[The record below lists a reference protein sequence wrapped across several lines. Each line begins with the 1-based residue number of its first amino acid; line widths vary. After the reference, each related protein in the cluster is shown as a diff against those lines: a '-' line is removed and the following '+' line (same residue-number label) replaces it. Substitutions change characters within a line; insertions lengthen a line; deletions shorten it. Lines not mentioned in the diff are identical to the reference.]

1 MEDRSPQGLR
11 SSYAGR
17 IQQRSTAL
25 SRQRTRAAY
34 VDEELPALLA
44 NDRVFALAQVTLF
57 VKLMLTVF
65 VLDYQAL
72 DTFALPKSVAAHATS
87 LVLAA
92 LLFWLFARYGRRLLS
107 WSPVHVAVGAL
118 LVAFSLATVFAL
130 DPTTAVFGT
139 PRRYLGLTQVLDN
152 VLLYVAAVTLLR
164 DTRSLRLLAIVMLGT
179 AVPEIAYTFVQK
191 AGLDPLKFR
200 EATAPL
206 IGTLGNPDLLGSY
219 LAIAAI
225 TAFAIAFLLSDRL
238 SRPVIVGLVVLGLG
252 CLAALFTTAVR
263 AGVLALASGFVAIV
277 LLALVVSWRRAWWR
291 RGILA
296 LGLLLAVAILASPTA
311 ARLLPATLLKDP
323 SIAVRAQ
330 IWDTAERAVAARPL
344 LGLGPDNFVVF
355 YPANRTEASAKT
367 GLLENSTHSNWLY
380 VATSAGLV
388 GLAAL
393 FALIALVIEQGIR
406 AAQRGQV
413 GAVALVPLFA
423 YLGQSF
429 VGINEIVLDSVFW
442 LSAGVL
448 VAASATAVQRPRTG
462 HRRPRSAALTGVVAI
477 GAAAAVAVTLVF
489 PRIATDES
497 ISLSELYN
505 NADRGR
511 EAIPFAQAA
520 IAGDPRRGEGWSTY
534 GTALANSGSFAGAVG
549 AYTAASQR
557 EPWQALGWRNIAVI
571 WSRLGNRGAAW
582 AATNRALLA
591 DRYDPETHGL
601 IATLA
606 YDDGDYARAAAEGE
620 RSIALATQADEDT
633 YFTTSSAYVQL
644 KDLARAEAVIRLGM
658 VRWPYPLLRTQLAAV
673 VADEGRTAEAI
684 AILDGVLA
692 EFPNSPDAAR
702 LRQVLLAKK

>member
-107 WSPVHVAVGAL
+107 WSPVHVAVRAL
-118 LVAFSLATVFAL
+118 LVAFSLAT
-130 DPTTAVFGT
+130 
-139 PRRYLGLTQVLDN
+139 
-152 VLLYVAAVTLLR
+152 
-164 DTRSLRLLAIVMLGT
+164 
-179 AVPEIAYTFVQK
+179 
-191 AGLDPLKFR
+191 
-200 EATAPL
+200 
-206 IGTLGNPDLLGSY
+206 
-219 LAIAAI
+219 
-225 TAFAIAFLLSDRL
+225 
-238 SRPVIVGLVVLGLG
+238 
-252 CLAALFTTAVR
+252 
-263 AGVLALASGFVAIV
+263 VLALASGFVAIV

-355 YPANRTEASAKT
+355 YPANRSEASAKT

-477 GAAAAVAVTLVF
+477 DAAAAVAVTLVF

-497 ISLSELYN
+497 ISISELYN
-505 NADRGR
+505 NADRRR
-511 EAIPFAQAA
+511 EAIP
-520 IAGDPRRGEGWSTY
+520 
-534 GTALANSGSFAGAVG
+534 V
-549 AYTAASQR
+549 
-557 EPWQALGWRNIAVI
+557 
-571 WSRLGNRGAAW
+571 
-582 AATNRALLA
+582 
-591 DRYDPETHGL
+591 
-601 IATLA
+601 
-606 YDDGDYARAAAEGE
+606 
-620 RSIALATQADEDT
+620 
-633 YFTTSSAYVQL
+633 
-644 KDLARAEAVIRLGM
+644 
-658 VRWPYPLLRTQLAAV
+658 
-673 VADEGRTAEAI
+673 
-684 AILDGVLA
+684 
-692 EFPNSPDAAR
+692 
-702 LRQVLLAKK
+702 